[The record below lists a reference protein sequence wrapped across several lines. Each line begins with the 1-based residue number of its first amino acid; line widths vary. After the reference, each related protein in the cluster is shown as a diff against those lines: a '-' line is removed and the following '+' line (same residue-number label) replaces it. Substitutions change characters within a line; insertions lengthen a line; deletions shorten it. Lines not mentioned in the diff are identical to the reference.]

1 MLFLI
6 GFIVAIVISMAII
19 PLMARLAPHIGTIDH
34 PDPRK
39 IHAVPI
45 PRAGGV
51 GIVLGA
57 LVPVAMWLPLDQLSG
72 AFLFGALIL
81 LVFGVWDDIQELGHY
96 VKFIG
101 QFAAVIAVVYYGDL
115 HVTSLPFMEAEL
127 PETTGKIFTVFAMV
141 GMINAVNHSDG
152 LDGLAGGTTLLSLS
166 CIAYL
171 ASMADADGSFVVL
184 IALAVLGGIVGFL
197 RYNNHP
203 ARVFMG
209 DGGSQFLGF
218 TAAFLAVYLLENV
231 NTVLSRALPAL
242 ILGLPIMDILAVFAQ
257 RVYHGMNWFRAS
269 KNHVHHRLLALGFD
283 HYESVVIIYSIQTL
297 FVISAIFL
305 CYESDAL
312 ILSIYFGVCAALFV
326 FLTMAEH
333 RRWRAHRAGRV
344 SEFARIINTIKA
356 HRRFITA
363 PVQFIGVAVPVLFI
377 AVSLLAKHVPEDI
390 GLISAV
396 MAGALV
402 LYFVSRISVDSII
415 AQAVHYVT
423 AASVIYLETRHLGE
437 NIPGFDAMQ
446 IVYFGILIVAI
457 GLAIRYGEK
466 SDFRTTPMD
475 YLVVIIALTASFVM
489 QSTPELA
496 EVGLMAGKLIVVFYA
511 CELIVRRMRRKWSA
525 LNIATFVSLAV
536 LAYRGLV

>member
-1 MLFLI
+1 MIFLI
-6 GFIVAIVISMAII
+6 GFIVAIAISMVII
-19 PLMARLAPHIGTIDH
+19 PLMARLAPHIGMIDR
-34 PDPRK
+34 PDHRK
-39 IHAVPI
+39 VHAVPI

-72 AFLFGALIL
+72 AYLFGALIL
-81 LVFGVWDDIQELGHY
+81 LIFGVWDDIQELGHY

-115 HVTSLPFMEAEL
+115 YVTQLPFMEEEL
-127 PETTGKIFTVFAMV
+127 TETTGKLFTVFAMV

-152 LDGLAGGTTLLSLS
+152 LDGLAGGMTLLSLS

-171 ASMADADGSFVVL
+171 ASMADAEGSFVVL
-184 IALAVLGGIVGFL
+184 IALAVLGGVVGFL
-197 RYNNHP
+197 RYNTHP

-218 TAAFLAVYLLENV
+218 TAAFLAVYMIEKV
-231 NTVLSRALPAL
+231 NPALSRALPAL

-257 RVYHGMNWFRAS
+257 RAYHGMNWFRAS

-312 ILSIYFGVCAALFV
+312 ILSIYLGVCAALFV
-326 FLTMAEH
+326 FLTVSEH
-333 RRWRAHRAGRV
+333 RRWRAHRTGRV
-344 SEFARIINTIKA
+344 SGFAKMISSIKA
-356 HRRFITA
+356 HRLFIAA
-363 PVQFIGVAVPVLFI
+363 PVQFVSIVIPILFI
-377 AVSLLAKHVPEDI
+377 AVSLLAKHVPRDF
-390 GLISAV
+390 GVISAV

-423 AASVIYLETRHLGE
+423 AAFVVYLETRHLGE

-446 IVYFGILIVAI
+446 AAYFGILIVTI

-466 SDFRTTPMD
+466 LDFRTTPMD
-475 YLVVIIALTASFVM
+475 YLVIIVALTASFAM
-489 QSTPELA
+489 QSTPEMA
-496 EVGLMAGKLIVVFYA
+496 EVGLMAAKLIVVFYA
-511 CELIVRRMRRKWSA
+511 CELIVRRMRRKWNA
-525 LNIATFVSLAV
+525 LNIATFVTLAV

>member
-6 GFIVAIVISMAII
+6 GFIVAIAISMAII
-19 PLMARLAPHIGTIDH
+19 PLMARLAPHIGMIDL

-39 IHAVPI
+39 VHAVPI

-72 AFLFGALIL
+72 AYLFGALVL
-81 LVFGVWDDIQELGHY
+81 LVFGMWDDIQELGHY

-115 HVTSLPFMEAEL
+115 HVTRLPFMETEL
-127 PETTGKIFTVFAMV
+127 TDTAGKVFTVFAMV

-152 LDGLAGGTTLLSLS
+152 LDGLAGGMTLLSLS

-171 ASMADADGSFVVL
+171 ASMADAGGSFVVL
-184 IALAVLGGIVGFL
+184 IALAVLGGVVGFL
-197 RYNNHP
+197 RYNTHP
-203 ARVFMG
+203 AKVFMG

-218 TAAFLAVYLLENV
+218 TAAFLTVYLLENV
-231 NTVLSRALPAL
+231 NSALSRALPVL

-257 RVYHGMNWFRAS
+257 RIYHGMNWFRAS

-305 CYESDAL
+305 CYETDIL
-312 ILSIYFGVCAALFV
+312 ILSVYFGVCAALFV
-326 FLTMAEH
+326 FLTVAEH
-333 RRWRAHRAGRV
+333 RRWQAHHAGRI
-344 SEFARIINTIKA
+344 SGFARMIGSIKA
-356 HRRFITA
+356 NRFFIAA
-363 PVQFIGVAVPVLFI
+363 PVQFIGIVIPVLFI
-377 AVSLLAKHVPEDI
+377 VVSLMARHVPGDFGI
-390 GLISAV
+390 IAAV

-415 AQAVHYVT
+415 AQAIHYVT
-423 AASVIYLETRHLGE
+423 AAFVVYLETRHLGE

-446 IVYFGILIVAI
+446 IAYFGVLTAAI

-475 YLVVIIALTASFVM
+475 YLVIIIALTASFVM
-489 QSTPELA
+489 QDTPEMA
-496 EVGLMAGKLIVVFYA
+496 EVGLMAAKLIVVFYA
-511 CELIVRRMRRKWSA
+511 CELIVRRMRRKWNA
-525 LNIATFVSLAV
+525 LNMATFIALLV
-536 LAYRGLV
+536 LAYRGIV

>member
-6 GFIVAIVISMAII
+6 GFIVAIAISMVII
-19 PLMARLAPHIGTIDH
+19 PLMARLAPHIGMIDR

-39 IHAVPI
+39 VHAVPI

-72 AFLFGALIL
+72 AYLFGALVL
-81 LVFGVWDDIQELGHY
+81 LAFGVWDDIQELGHY

-115 HVTSLPFMEAEL
+115 HVTQLPFMEAEL
-127 PETTGKIFTVFAMV
+127 TETVGKVFTVFAMV

-152 LDGLAGGTTLLSLS
+152 LDGLAGGMTLLSLS

-171 ASMADADGSFVVL
+171 ASMADADSSFAVL

-197 RYNNHP
+197 RYNTHP

-218 TAAFLAVYLLENV
+218 TAAFLAVYLIENV
-231 NTVLSRALPAL
+231 NPALSRALPAL
-242 ILGLPIMDILAVFAQ
+242 ILGLPIMDILGVFAQ

-297 FVISAIFL
+297 FIISAIFL
-305 CYESDAL
+305 SYESDVL
-312 ILSIYFGVCAALFV
+312 ILAVYLGVCAALFV
-326 FLTMAEH
+326 FLTAAEH
-333 RRWRAHRAGRV
+333 RRWRAHRAGRI
-344 SEFARIINTIKA
+344 SAFARMINSIKA
-356 HRRFITA
+356 HRLFAAA
-363 PVQFIGVAVPVLFI
+363 PVQFIGIAIPVLFV
-377 AVSLLAKHVPEDI
+377 AVSLLAKHVPGDF
-390 GLISAV
+390 GVISAV
-396 MAGALV
+396 LAGTLV
-402 LYFVSRISVDSII
+402 LYFVTRISVDSII

-423 AASVIYLETRHLGE
+423 AAFVVYLETRHLGE
-437 NIPGFDAMQ
+437 NIPGFDIMQ
-446 IVYFGILIVAI
+446 AAYFGILIVAI

-475 YLVVIIALTASFVM
+475 YLVIIIALTASFVM
-489 QSTPELA
+489 QSTPEMA
-496 EVGLMAGKLIVVFYA
+496 EVGLMAAKLIVVFYA
-511 CELIVRRMRRKWSA
+511 CELIVRRMRHKWNA
-525 LNIATFVSLAV
+525 LNIATFIALTV

>member
-6 GFIVAIVISMAII
+6 GFVVAIAISMVVI
-19 PLMARLAPHIGTIDH
+19 PLMARLAPHIGMIDR
-34 PDPRK
+34 PDSRK
-39 IHAVPI
+39 VHAVPI

-72 AFLFGALIL
+72 AYLFGALIL

-101 QFAAVIAVVYYGDL
+101 QFVAVMAVVYHGDL
-115 HVTSLPFMEAEL
+115 HVTRLPFMEAEL
-127 PETTGKIFTVFAMV
+127 TETAGKVFTVFAMI

-152 LDGLAGGTTLLSLS
+152 LDGLAGGMTLLSLG

-171 ASMADADGSFVVL
+171 ASMADADGSFIML
-184 IALAVLGGIVGFL
+184 IALAVLGGVVGFL
-197 RYNNHP
+197 RYNTHP

-218 TAAFLAVYLLENV
+218 TAAFLTVYLLENV
-231 NTVLSRALPAL
+231 NSALSRALPVL

-305 CYESDAL
+305 CYESDIL

-326 FLTMAEH
+326 FLTAAEH
-333 RRWRAHRAGRV
+333 WRWRAHRANRV
-344 SEFARIINTIKA
+344 SGFAKVISSIKDN
-356 HRRFITA
+356 RLFIAA
-363 PVQFIGVAVPVLFI
+363 PVRFVGIVIPVLFI
-377 AVSLLAKHVPEDI
+377 AVSLLAKHVPRDF
-390 GLISAV
+390 GMISAV
-396 MAGALV
+396 MAGTLV
-402 LYFVSRISVDSII
+402 LYFISRISVDSII

-423 AASVIYLETRHLGE
+423 AAFVVYLETRHLGE

-446 IVYFGILIVAI
+446 VAYFGILIAAI
-457 GLAIRYGEK
+457 GLAIRYGGK

-475 YLVVIIALTASFVM
+475 YLVIIIALAASFVM
-489 QSTPELA
+489 QNTPEMV
-496 EVGLMAGKLIVVFYA
+496 EVGLMAAKLIVVFYA
-511 CELIVRRMRRKWSA
+511 CELIVRCVRHKWNA
-525 LNIATFVSLAV
+525 LNMATFVTLAV
-536 LAYRGLV
+536 LAYRGLA

>member
-1 MLFLI
+1 
-6 GFIVAIVISMAII
+6 
-19 PLMARLAPHIGTIDH
+19 
-34 PDPRK
+34 
-39 IHAVPI
+39 
-45 PRAGGV
+45 
-51 GIVLGA
+51 
-57 LVPVAMWLPLDQLSG
+57 
-72 AFLFGALIL
+72 
-81 LVFGVWDDIQELGHY
+81 
-96 VKFIG
+96 
-101 QFAAVIAVVYYGDL
+101 VIAVVYYGDL

-184 IALAVLGGIVGFL
+184 IALAVLGGVVGFL
-197 RYNNHP
+197 RYNTHP

-269 KNHVHHRLLALGFD
+269 KNHVHHRLLELGFD

-333 RRWRAHRAGRV
+333 RRWRAHRAGRI
-344 SEFARIINTIKA
+344 SEFARMINTIKA